1 MALSG
6 ISQTTESSAYRSYE
20 QAPTP
25 TTVFTTDGLA
35 GTAPPVIAKADAP
48 AVAQPDSG
56 DLSSIIANLGAR
68 YAGAQTYNADGRLD
82 SAALSSQAAT
92 LQAAPAAPDYEQ
104 DLTDLAVVDADTRN
118 APNNASSGIYTPS
131 GDLQD
136 LPIYAVNL
144 RSSGTIVNTQ
154 A

>member
-20 QAPTP
+20 QAPSP
-25 TTVFTTDGLA
+25 TAVFTTDGLA

-48 AVAQPDSG
+48 SPVQPDSG
-56 DLSSIIANLGAR
+56 ELSSIIANLGKS
-68 YAGAQTYNADGRLD
+68 YAGAQTYNADGLLN
-82 SAALSSQAAT
+82 SAGLSGPAPTS
-92 LQAAPAAPDYEQ
+92 QAAPATPHYEQ
-104 DLTDLAVVDADTRN
+104 DLTDLAVVN
-118 APNNASSGIYTPS
+118 AATLYTPNETSGIYTPS

-136 LPIYAVNL
+136 LPIYAVDV

>member
-6 ISQTTESSAYRSYE
+6 ISQTTDASAYRSYE

-48 AVAQPDSG
+48 AAAQSDAG
-56 DLSSIIANLGAR
+56 DLSSIIANLGKS
-68 YAGAQTYNADGRLD
+68 YAGAQTYNADGLLN
-82 SAALSSQAAT
+82 SAGLSGQAPA
-92 LQAAPAAPDYEQ
+92 LQAAPATPDYEH
-104 DLTDLAVVDADTRN
+104 DLTDLTVVHAATLY
-118 APNNASSGIYTPS
+118 APNEASGIYTPS
-131 GDLQD
+131 GDLQN
-136 LPIYAVNL
+136 LPVYAADV